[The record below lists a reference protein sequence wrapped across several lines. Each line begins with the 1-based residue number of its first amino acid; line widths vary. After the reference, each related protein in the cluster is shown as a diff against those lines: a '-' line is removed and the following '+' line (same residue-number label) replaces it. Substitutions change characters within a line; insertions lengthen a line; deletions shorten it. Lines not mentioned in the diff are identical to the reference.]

1 MKTSHTLPNGTI
13 LEVGKKY
20 NSELW
25 CKEDSI
31 IFTEILFLGNK
42 KAFLRNNEDEEYD
55 CYYSGLQ
62 DLIPYEEPKPKLLE
76 ELKPYLLLHKYYKGV
91 EGRIRFFDV
100 GRYEEMKQQVSGTT
114 SKIYTIEEAKELGL
128 DLSMF
133 NI

>member
-42 KAFLRNNEDEEYD
+42 KAFLRNNEDKEYD

-62 DLIPYEEPKPKLLE
+62 DLIPYEEPKPKLLDE
-76 ELKPYLLLHKYYKGV
+76 HKPYVHHANTAGLV
-91 EGRIRFFDV
+91 QIQFFE
-100 GRYEEMKQQVSGTT
+100 RKPKNSEHHHF
-114 SKIYTIEEAKELGL
+114 YTIEEAKELGL